1 MICTMFYGVL
11 QYLNGLWRRHPQKGL
26 SMHYCANARRS
37 RRLSL
42 SLTAALTL
50 AAVGVGCQTLT
61 TAKTGV
67 DTGLSTAQSTKST
80 ADSTKQLGS
89 DLKGEVDKAMGKKG
103 EGGAAAAGGRRGS
116 VPHARTADRAVPGTV
131 CGPGRPQSAPAARR
145 GRRMVGAGA

>member
-89 DLKGEVDKAMGKKG
+89 DLKGEVDKAMGKKPS
-103 EGGAAAAGGRRGS
+103 EATAAVISTGRK
-116 VPHARTADRAVPGTV
+116 RTEAPSRMRSYV
-131 CGPGRPQSAPAARR
+131 CFRPSFSSSLK
-145 GRRMVGAGA
+145 